1 MQEAEGAL
9 ADENQLV
16 SEMTPEQLQCL
27 DLITSSRDVMLQE
40 FEEKFNELKEDIGQ
54 VKVIWIFLNFSFV
67 PSFKGFVLR
76 KVWEWGGVKGN

>member
-54 VKVIWIFLNFSFV
+54 VKVI
-67 PSFKGFVLR
+67 
-76 KVWEWGGVKGN
+76 